1 MLGDQE
7 VVRRVGLS
15 SPCSALFVSRIAPEP
30 RARAEKKMAG
40 GWKRP
45 HGRLLNPEP
54 LFPAV
59 ASCRL
64 QLSDGGS
71 FMGGSLQRLLVH
83 PLAER
88 FGLVCASNQ

>member
-45 HGRLLNPEP
+45 HGRLLNLEP
-54 LFPAV
+54 LFPAH
-59 ASCRL
+59 AS
-64 QLSDGGS
+64 DAGS
-71 FMGGSLQRLLVH
+71 IMGGSQRRLSVYR
-83 PLAER
+83 LAEK
-88 FGLVCASNQ
+88 FGLACASNQ